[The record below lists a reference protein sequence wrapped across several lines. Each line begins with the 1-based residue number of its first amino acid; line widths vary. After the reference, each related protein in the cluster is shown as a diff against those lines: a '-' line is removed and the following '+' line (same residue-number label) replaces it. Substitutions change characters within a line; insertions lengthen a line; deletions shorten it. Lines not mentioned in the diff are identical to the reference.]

1 MRALHIMPGGAS
13 RARLRTPT
21 VLAGAILS
29 VFVIAASPT
38 PSSAR
43 GQWPPD
49 HTPRM
54 DSRLARVL
62 EAFNSGGTSEA
73 VSVAESLDID
83 MDGEGVRV
91 IVESSSGQS
100 DKARAIAADLGAT
113 VEGSHDGLVQV
124 LVPLAALDA
133 LARSGPSQLVRPPL
147 KAIPVVTGEGVSL
160 TNASGWQAQGLTG
173 AGVKVAVL
181 DLGFQ
186 GYQDLL
192 GTELPPTVT
201 AQSFRADGDITG
213 GGQPHGAAVAEI
225 VHEMAPGAQ
234 MYLANFDT
242 EVELANASQW
252 LTAQGVTIINASWG
266 YFTSGPGDGT
276 GVVDD
281 VVTESTATGTMWS
294 VAAGNHATQHWSGP
308 FNDQDNNTW
317 HEFQNSPFIDEGNE
331 VRGIFGFLFAGD
343 PVAAELKWDD
353 PFGASCRDY
362 DLYLKRTDDN
372 TGLPITVAAS
382 ETRQNDGGC
391 VPGANPVEQLATT
404 VPVTDIYHLTI
415 QKHAAATN
423 ANLDLYSAYQDL
435 EYVVTAGSVLQ
446 PGDNPNALTVGAVY
460 WNSPNSIEPF
470 SSLGPTTDGRIKP
483 DIAGPDG
490 VSTATYGPSA
500 FYGTSA
506 ASPHLAGAAALVK
519 QRLPCYTP
527 AQMKAF
533 LETNVVDLGPA
544 GKDNTFGSG
553 RLSLGT
559 VPVDTDADGTGDA
572 CDSDDDNDGWS
583 DTAEGIIGT
592 NPLLKCGMDAWPV
605 DFNND
610 GSVTGFDLS
619 AVAGVIGHM
628 VPPAPARKD
637 IAPQLPDGA
646 ITGADLSAV
655 AGWIG
660 RTCSP

>member
-1 MRALHIMPGGAS
+1 VVATAVAGLLFFAATPVPS
-13 RARLRTPT
+13 RAGAPEETQHPPRL
-21 VLAGAILS
+21 
-29 VFVIAASPT
+29 
-38 PSSAR
+38 
-43 GQWPPD
+43 
-49 HTPRM
+49 

-62 EAFNSGGTSEA
+62 EAFAQGGAGEAAAKAQESGIELHG
-73 VSVAESLDID
+73 DR
-83 MDGEGVRV
+83 VRV
-91 IVESSSGQS
+91 IVETSEGTG
-100 DKARAIAADLGAT
+100 DEAAAAARHLGAA
-113 VEGSHDGLVQV
+113 VEGRHDGLVQA

-186 GYQDLL
+186 GYQGLL
-192 GTELPPTVT
+192 GSELPPALT

-213 GGQPHGAAVAEI
+213 AGQPHGTAVAEI
-225 VHEMAPGAQ
+225 VHDIAPGAQ

-252 LTAQGVTIINASWG
+252 LTGQGVTVINASWG

-276 GVVDD
+276 GIVDN
-281 VVTESTATGTMWS
+281 VVTQSTAAGTMWS
-294 VAAGNHATQHWSGP
+294 VAAGNHATKHWSGP

-317 HEFQNSPFIDEGNE
+317 HEFQNTPFIDEGNQLN
-331 VRGIFGFLFAGD
+331 GFFGVLFAGD
-343 PVAAELKWDD
+343 PAAAELKWDD

-391 VPGANPVEQLATT
+391 VPGANPVEQFATT
-404 VPVTDIYHLTI
+404 VPVTDTYHLTI
-415 QKHAAATN
+415 QKHAAATD
-423 ANLDLYSAYQDL
+423 ANLDLYSAYQDI

-446 PGDNPNALTVGAVY
+446 PADNRNTLTVGAVN
-460 WNSPNSIEPF
+460 WNSPNAIEPF
-470 SSLGPTTDGRIKP
+470 SSLGPTTDDRTKP
-483 DIAGPDG
+483 DIVGPDG

-506 ASPHLAGAAALVK
+506 AAPHLAGAAALVK

-527 AQMKAF
+527 AQLKAF

-559 VPVDTDADGTGDA
+559 LPVDTDADGIGDA
-572 CDSDDDNDGWS
+572 CDSDDDNDTWS
-583 DTAEGIIGT
+583 DAAEGIIGT
-592 NPLLKCGMDAWPV
+592 SPLLKCGINAWPA
-605 DFNND
+605 DINND
-610 GSVTGFDLS
+610 SFVDVIGDISN
-619 AVAGVIGHM
+619 VAGEFGKS
-628 VPPAPARKD
+628 VPPAPSRYD
-637 IAPQLPDGA
+637 IAPDPPNGLIDVIGD
-646 ITGADLSAV
+646 ISRL
-655 AGWIG
+655 AGLFG
-660 RTCSP
+660 QSCSNP